1 MRGSTVW
8 HCLLVD
14 FPKNTNNTTSKSQL
28 IKLFKM
34 LRGYMQYDTQQG
46 KKKQKKQ
53 HSFKGHMQIYQL
65 V

>member
-1 MRGSTVW
+1 
-8 HCLLVD
+8 
-14 FPKNTNNTTSKSQL
+14 
-28 IKLFKM
+28 M